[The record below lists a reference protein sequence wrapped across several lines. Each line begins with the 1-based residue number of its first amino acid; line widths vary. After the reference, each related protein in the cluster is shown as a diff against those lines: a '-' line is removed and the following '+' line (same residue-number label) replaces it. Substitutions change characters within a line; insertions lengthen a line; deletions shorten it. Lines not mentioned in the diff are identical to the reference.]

1 MSAPTPATAPW
12 KLPATTSRLI
22 DGDTAVFKVTL
33 KVSLP
38 EEAVTVERGFVVRL
52 LEVNTPEPNEPGGK
66 EATAFARS
74 FLFEDGD
81 LAVPRPVQL
90 GLTGRKDVYGR
101 MLGWAVVEGKN
112 LSSELVAAG
121 LGEYRALAAH
131 VAALTEQETA

>member
-1 MSAPTPATAPW
+1 MAAPTPATAPW
-12 KLPATTSRLI
+12 KLPATCARLV

-52 LEVNTPEPNEPGGK
+52 LEVNTPEPNEPGWA

-90 GLTGRKDVYGR
+90 GLTGRKDPWGR
-101 MLGWAVVEGKN
+101 WLGWVIIDGKN

-121 LGEYRALAAH
+121 HGEYRALAAH
-131 VAALTEQETA
+131 LAALTGEA